1 VSDDRTDENRDQL
14 SVSEGQGLL
23 LPIVACLI
31 VVGCFLAQPFLGK
44 YSAAIGAFVLLV
56 FPLATGTLS
65 RFRLRKFLLG
75 LLDGGLAILVFISI
89 FIVVVWQLG
98 RLELFDGGSQE
109 LFKKILACLA
119 LTAIP
124 EELFFRGFLQ
134 RRVALFLGTKKK
146 LAGFSRPLALLI
158 VAAVFALVHVLA
170 FRAVGALL
178 VFFPA
183 LVFGQLWNRRE
194 SVAGG
199 VLFHA
204 ACNLSLLWVN
214 VSFY

>member
-1 VSDDRTDENRDQL
+1 MSDDRADASRNQL

-23 LPIVACLI
+23 LPVVACLI
-31 VVGCFLAQPFLGK
+31 VIGCFLAKSVLGK
-44 YSAAIGAFVLLV
+44 YSAAIGAFVLLI
-56 FPLATGTLS
+56 FPLATGSLN
-65 RFRLRKFLLG
+65 RFCLRKFLWG
-75 LLDGGLAILVFISI
+75 LLDGGLAILIFISL
-89 FIVVVWQLG
+89 FIVVVWQFG
-98 RLELFDGGSQE
+98 RLEPSVGGSRE
-109 LFKKILACLA
+109 LFAKILVCLA

-134 RRVALFLGTKKK
+134 RRVASFLGTKEK

-158 VAAVFALVHVLA
+158 VAVVFALVHVIA
-170 FRAVGALL
+170 FCSAGALL

-199 VLFHA
+199 VIFHA